1 MKGKDSVIFQ
11 PMPEHISTTN
21 MNSKIV
27 ERLISWWEIIEPRPR
42 HQGST
47 QLDSK
52 AWYEWYPILIP
63 VYVGLG
69 SPASDSN
76 GIPEIYNLSLT
87 SIKVEIWNP

>member
-1 MKGKDSVIFQ
+1 MS
-11 PMPEHISTTN
+11 EHISTTN

-27 ERLISWWEIIEPRPR
+27 ERLVRWWEIIEPRPR

-52 AWYEWYPILIP
+52 AWYEWHPILIP

-69 SPASDSN
+69 SLASDSN
-76 GIPEIYNLSLT
+76 GVSEICYLSLT
-87 SIKVEIWNP
+87 SIRVEICNL